1 MPFCPL
7 RATRGF
13 IAWKNEQN
21 QDDTTQVQTAVLNN
35 LARTILVA
43 ATISATIALAEALV
57 CAQTPSAGSVSAS
70 MRETDWLTRL
80 GSRHIRVHDP
90 STIVRCGDE
99 YWLFY
104 TGPGVPSFHSKDL
117 VKWERGPSVF
127 TNAPVW
133 TAQAVPANRWMSYW
147 APDVIHLGNRYLL
160 YYAVS
165 TFGKNR
171 SAIGLATNPTL
182 NPAVPAFRWTD
193 RGIVVQSTNTDNFN
207 TIDPAVSQDADGNL
221 WLAFGSYWGGI
232 KLVQLDPA
240 TGLRQEA
247 TAWEVVKRI
256 ATNSPMYSL
265 AFNDS
270 IEASYIY
277 RQSGYYYLFVNWG
290 RCCRGTNSTYEIRMG
305 RSKRITGP
313 YLDQQG
319 VDLMTGGG
327 TPFLST
333 SGPFI
338 GPGHAGI
345 VSKDG
350 RDWLSCHFYDGT
362 EAGRPTLA
370 ILPLDW
376 GGDGWPKVQLPPGK

>member
-1 MPFCPL
+1 MP
-7 RATRGF
+7 
-13 IAWKNEQN
+13 
-21 QDDTTQVQTAVLNN
+21 NN
-35 LARTILVA
+35 LAITILLA
-43 ATISATIALAEALV
+43 ATISVTFALADV
-57 CAQTPSAGSVSAS
+57 PVFAQTPATGSAS
-70 MRETDWLTRL
+70 TPAQETDWLMRL

-90 STIVRCGDE
+90 STIVKCGDE

-127 TNAPVW
+127 TNAPAW
-133 TAQAVPANRWMSYW
+133 TAQAVPANRWMYYW

-182 NPAVPAFRWTD
+182 NPADPAFRWTD
-193 RGIVVQSTNTDNFN
+193 QGIVMQSTNTDNFN
-207 TIDPAVSQDADGNL
+207 TIDPAVSLDADGNL
-221 WLAFGSYWGGI
+221 WLAFGSYWSGI
-232 KLVQLDPA
+232 KLIQLNPD
-240 TGLRQEA
+240 TGR
-247 TAWEVVKRI
+247 RI

-277 RQSGYYYLFVNWG
+277 RHGEFYCLFVNWG

-305 RSKRITGP
+305 RSKKITGP

-319 VDLMTGGG
+319 GDLMTGAG

-333 SGPFI
+333 SGSFI

-345 VSKDG
+345 VSREG

-370 ILPLDW
+370 VLPLDW
-376 GGDGWPKVQLPPGK
+376 GSNGWPRVRLPPEK

>member
-1 MPFCPL
+1 M
-7 RATRGF
+7 
-13 IAWKNEQN
+13 
-21 QDDTTQVQTAVLNN
+21 
-35 LARTILVA
+35 LVA
-43 ATISATIALAEALV
+43 IFAFAE
-57 CAQTPSAGSVSAS
+57 TPVSAQAPS
-70 MRETDWLTRL
+70 SGTTPTAAQGVEWLTRL

-90 STIVRCGDE
+90 STIVKCGDE

-104 TGPGVPSFHSKDL
+104 TGPGVTSFHSKDL
-117 VKWERGPSVF
+117 VAWERGPSVF
-127 TNAPVW
+127 TNAPAW
-133 TAQAVPANRWMSYW
+133 TAQAVPGNRWMYYW

-182 NPAVPAFRWTD
+182 NPADPAFRWTD
-193 RGIVVQSTNTDNFN
+193 QGIVVQSTNTDNFN

-232 KLVQLDPA
+232 KLIQLNPD
-240 TGLRQEA
+240 TGLRLEA
-247 TAWEVVKRI
+247 AARQAGKRI

-270 IEASYIY
+270 IEASYIH
-277 RQSGYYYLFVNWG
+277 RHDDFYYLFVNWG

-305 RSKRITGP
+305 RSKSITGP

-319 VDLMTGGG
+319 VDLMAGGG

-333 SGPFI
+333 AGPFI

-345 VSKDG
+345 VSRDG

-370 ILPLDW
+370 ILPLRW
-376 GGDGWPKVQLPPGK
+376 NPNGWPEVEMPPAATQSAK